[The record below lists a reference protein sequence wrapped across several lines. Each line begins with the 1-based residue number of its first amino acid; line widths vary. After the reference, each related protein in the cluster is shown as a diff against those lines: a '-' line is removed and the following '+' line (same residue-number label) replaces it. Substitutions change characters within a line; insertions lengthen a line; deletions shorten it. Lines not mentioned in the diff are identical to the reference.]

1 MEDPATTAALVG
13 AVLALGKAIEKGF
26 QKVNGGSVE
35 YRLGLLE
42 GQVSEMKAKLQ
53 DFQRA
58 FYEFREETRIRW
70 ARQGDDN
77 D

>member
-1 MEDPATTAALVG
+1 MEDPAITAALVG
-13 AVLALGKAIEKGF
+13 AILALGKAFEKGL
-26 QKVNGGSVE
+26 QKFNGGSVE
-35 YRLGLLE
+35 YRLKLLE
-42 GQVSEMKAKLQ
+42 DQIGEMKVKLQ

-70 ARQGDDN
+70 AKHGDDN

>member
-1 MEDPATTAALVG
+1 MEDPALTAALVG
-13 AVLALGKAIEKGF
+13 AVLALGKAVEKGF
-26 QKVNGGSVE
+26 QKFNGGSVE
-35 YRLGLLE
+35 YRLKLLE
-42 GQVSEMKAKLQ
+42 DQISEMKGKLQ